1 MHEFTNVAPRPRL
14 FEPIVRAA
22 RRNPRR
28 RRLYFRLHNFGR
40 AVASRIIGI
49 WTGLLKALHDSRS
62 QLAVRVIDQHRH
74 LLGDCRPMGAAP
86 SNAVGDRARQTEL
99 RGNDNL
105 WGNDTM
111 SWRLYFLLA
120 VLMIVFAFAHV
131 LALQK
136 LNAMQSERPPAAIDF
151 MTD

>member
-1 MHEFTNVAPRPRL
+1 MNEFTNAAPRPRL
-14 FEPIVRAA
+14 SEPIVRAA
-22 RRNPRR
+22 RQNRRR
-28 RRLYFRLHNFGR
+28 RRLYFRLHNLGH

-62 QLAVRVIDQHRH
+62 QLAARVIDQHRH
-74 LLGDCRPMGAAP
+74 LLGDCLWEIERGKPK
-86 SNAVGDRARQTEL
+86 L
-99 RGNDNL
+99 RGNDI
-105 WGNDTM
+105 M